1 MNRDKHLFLDFLA
14 GRGAVPVLFEPFLSR
29 RHTETLIWRRGPK
42 LWDTAGHTVS
52 TLVSQTERT
61 RADMLLLDFR
71 PLSFEEKQAAA
82 RELRIAREEN
92 PFLGFRAIRYCLAR
106 EDLYR
111 TQLRALLRASAF
123 GDIRIMVPLVTCV
136 DELTAVKDL
145 LKRYMIEFDQE
156 GIAYNP
162 DIMVGIMVETPAA
175 AIMADAL
182 AAEADFF
189 SIGTNDLTGYTMC
202 ADRGNEKVRYL
213 YSTYNPAVLRSIKRV
228 IEEGNKAGIL
238 VGMCGEAAADPL
250 LIPLWISFG
259 LGEYSV
265 SATSVL
271 ATRKQ
276 VSLWTKEDADALANK
291 VMQLNTAAEIYE
303 VLKEAAR

>member
-1 MNRDKHLFLDFLA
+1 M
-14 GRGAVPVLFEPFLSR
+14 
-29 RHTETLIWRRGPK
+29 
-42 LWDTAGHTVS
+42 
-52 TLVSQTERT
+52 
-61 RADMLLLDFR
+61 
-71 PLSFEEKQAAA
+71 
-82 RELRIAREEN
+82 
-92 PFLGFRAIRYCLAR
+92 
-106 EDLYR
+106 
-111 TQLRALLRASAF
+111 
-123 GDIRIMVPLVTCV
+123 
-136 DELTAVKDL
+136 
-145 LKRYMIEFDQE
+145 
-156 GIAYNP
+156 
-162 DIMVGIMVETPAA
+162 
-175 AIMADAL
+175 
-182 AAEADFF
+182 
-189 SIGTNDLTGYTMC
+189 
-202 ADRGNEKVRYL
+202 
-213 YSTYNPAVLRSIKRV
+213 LRSIKRV